1 VPVEQRT
8 PGRARDDGRI
18 SKAAVKKA
26 TLVVLA
32 EFGRRSARSP
42 LDRRHRRTA
51 PARLRNFSPNNAA
64 KGMCRHM
71 RHSDSLA

>member
-1 VPVEQRT
+1 VEQRT

-18 SKAAVKKA
+18 GKAVVKKA

-32 EFGRRSARSP
+32 RLGRKGALSGWTAATSE
-42 LDRRHRRTA
+42 RRPRGWE
-51 PARLRNFSPNNAA
+51 NFSLNKAA
-64 KGMCRHM
+64 KGMCRHT